1 MSDSGWSDVWEE
13 DTAVIGLSDDGV
25 DSSYSEFLIQ
35 SLGVSSTFIDVMHS
49 KGVRD
54 FKTLEAFL
62 CRTFAQIVAIMGIR
76 DMQSNRQPL
85 LRVLVLALYFR
96 ETAVHHG
103 QPLSSVGDNF
113 DQAFYSMSFAA
124 HRNAI
129 ISEINVAVRS
139 QLRAN
144 QPQPYTPIPYGMP
157 SKLHNPTPQTDITS
171 DEAHSRFPTATSPSL
186 LQDHG
191 TPPSRVPPQ

>member
-129 ISEINVAVRS
+129 ISEKNVAVHS

-144 QPQPYTPIPYGMP
+144 QPLTNHIP
-157 SKLHNPTPQTDITS
+157 Q
-171 DEAHSRFPTATSPSL
+171 SL
-186 LQDHG
+186 MACRLN
-191 TPPSRVPPQ
+191 